1 MLKDKNMDDVIDLDD
16 FVAQEIQNLRLICA
30 AENLHD
36 CEETVYGSGNDAYIF
51 RAKRLTRNVVVRIS
65 KRQQV
70 INDNMRDE
78 RIALVHLMNAQ
89 PQYFVHTYSEGLILP
104 SGAAVHLANVVGF
117 HTNVYAYEVQQYLPG
132 HPSETKQDVKSLK
145 SLYRFARNL
154 WLDGWSHGDFILRNL
169 RYNRA
174 KNTWL
179 MVDLNKVKHDGVLR
193 RFPLTVNEFYCNSQ
207 QLQRQFNNFTDANN
221 MQGNIEEFPEWLAFL
236 KARGCGAKT
245 RSKSKSKTK
254 RRAGTSISKRR
265 KSIRR

>member
-1 MLKDKNMDDVIDLDD
+1 MNEIIDIDD
-16 FVAQEIQNLRLICA
+16 FVEEEIKNLRLICA

-36 CEETVYGSGNDAYIF
+36 CDETVYGSGNDAHIF

-65 KRQQV
+65 TRHQV
-70 INDNMRDE
+70 IDNDIRDT
-78 RIALVHLMNAQ
+78 RIALVQNMNAH
-89 PQYFVHTYSEGLILP
+89 PQYFVHTYSEGFIFP
-104 SGAAVHLANVVGF
+104 SGAVVQLANVVGY
-117 HTNVYAYEVQQYLPG
+117 HNNVYSYEIQQYLPG

-179 MVDLNKVKHDGVLR
+179 MVDLNKVHNDGVPR
-193 RFPLTVNEFYCNSQ
+193 RFPLTVDEFYCHSKRVRSQ
-207 QLQRQFNNFTDANN
+207 LNFGDANN
-221 MQGNIEEFPEWLAFL
+221 LQFEIETFPAWVAFL
-236 KARGCGAKT
+236 KQRGCGAKT
-245 RSKSKSKTK
+245 RSKSRAIKSK
-254 RRAGTSISKRR
+254 SKSRKR